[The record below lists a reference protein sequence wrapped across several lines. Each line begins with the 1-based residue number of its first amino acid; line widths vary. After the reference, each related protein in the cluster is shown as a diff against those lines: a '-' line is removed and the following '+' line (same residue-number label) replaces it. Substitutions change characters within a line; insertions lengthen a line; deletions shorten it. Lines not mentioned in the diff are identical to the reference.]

1 MSSKPQRLYFRASS
15 TANHAILIN
24 AGKNIIAFPG
34 SSGEYLVYA
43 YENGSFVEKATI
55 SFGEEYSY
63 DAMRGLYIG
72 NFLYIYNTVGITSY
86 SLDDFAKTDALSMDE
101 NDSVY
106 TIID

>member
-1 MSSKPQRLYFRASS
+1 
-15 TANHAILIN
+15 
-24 AGKNIIAFPG
+24 
-34 SSGEYLVYA
+34 
-43 YENGSFVEKATI
+43 
-55 SFGEEYSY
+55 
-63 DAMRGLYIG
+63 MRGLYIG